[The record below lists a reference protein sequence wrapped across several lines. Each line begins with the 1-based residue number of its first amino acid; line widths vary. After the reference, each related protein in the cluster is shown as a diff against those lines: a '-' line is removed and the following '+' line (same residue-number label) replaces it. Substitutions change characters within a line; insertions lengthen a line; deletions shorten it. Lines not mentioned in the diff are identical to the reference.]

1 MKKIIYILLAACVAV
16 ASCQT
21 AGISDSRTTSVPP
34 APGTMVEVT
43 FTADIPGLMPGTK
56 AAMAEVPV
64 LEKMYV
70 AVFGEGMFLQNWIP
84 ATLVSAPTGAGS
96 DHKATYKVMLPIVE
110 EERTLDFVVNPPAGM
125 NPPTFDYEWNILP
138 GMVTAGTDAAY
149 WQRINLPDGIKA
161 KKNATG
167 DYEIDPDT
175 GNYVV
180 DETSVA
186 DLKLVYLIRNYAKI
200 VVESGSPMFDVNR
213 WTLIN
218 YPDRGSLAPLDVST
232 GKISEAYMQIKD
244 YDRKLHPEV
253 EVGAFYDELTT
264 TYIGY
269 SPDDME
275 IVRTFVDP
283 SAEDSGYVG
292 SGEGKFM
299 YERQVPEQFQTC
311 ILAEIVWKTQEDYEE
326 ALPEGEEPGEVPADL
341 AGKTYW
347 YKIEVLDNEG
357 EYIPLLRNIQYNI
370 KLDGLNE
377 AGYSTARLAFDG
389 DFFGN
394 ISSSLE
400 TSTLNEISDGVSRI
414 YVDYMDQTFLGEDT
428 GETLTYWFSPDDSD
442 THITKTAGDVT
453 ISVTQKN
460 VAGYTNPIKN
470 LAVNYDTGVITFDTA
485 ERTNTLQKGII
496 RVQGKV
502 GSSRALFRE
511 VTINVIGDLAFS
523 SDTRIT
529 KTPTTDVTD
538 QEVGI
543 TIGLDDDLPASLFPI
558 QVRIEAEQN
567 SLSSTDPALPVSNG
581 PSKFASKSGLNS
593 FFFIYTIERSDYY
606 HVNPTTREVSYTNEF
621 PIKLYTTK
629 NGGNSTDILISDMKG
644 RFEES
649 TLTLTIGN

>member
-21 AGISDSRTTSVPP
+21 AGMSDSRTTSVPP

-43 FTADIPGLMPGTK
+43 FTAEFPDLSPATK
-56 AAMAEVPV
+56 AAMAEAPV
-64 LEKMYV
+64 IENMYV
-70 AVFGEGMFLQNWIP
+70 AVFGDGMFLQNWIP
-84 ATLVSAPTGAGS
+84 ATIEKISAAGS
-96 DHKATYKVMLPIVE
+96 ANKVKYKVMLPIVE
-110 EERTLDFVVNPPAGM
+110 EERTLDFVANPPSDMNPPA
-125 NPPTFDYEWNILP
+125 FDYEYSILP
-138 GMVTAGTDAAY
+138 YMVTKGSEGAY
-149 WQRINLPDGIKA
+149 WQRISLPNGIQA

-167 DYEIDPDT
+167 DYIIDEQ
-175 GNYVV
+175 GNYQIA
-180 DETSVA
+180 DETLSK
-186 DLKLVYLIRNYAKI
+186 LQLVYLIRNYAKI
-200 VVESGSPMFDVNR
+200 VVDSDENYPVFSVGQ

-218 YPDRGSLAPLDVST
+218 YPDRGSLAPLDIST
-232 GKISEAYMQIKD
+232 GKISEAYMNIGN
-244 YDRKLHPEV
+244 YDPDSPT
-253 EVGAFYDELTT
+253 GSFYDELTKS
-264 TYIGY
+264 YIGY
-269 SPDDME
+269 SPEDME
-275 IVRTFVDP
+275 IIHSWPENPTFVDH
-283 SAEDSGYVG
+283 
-292 SGEGKFM
+292 GEAMYM
-299 YERQVPEQFQTC
+299 YERQVPQQYQTC
-311 ILAEIVWKTQEDYEE
+311 VIAEIHWMTAEQYAAYKEE
-326 ALPEGEEPGEVPADL
+326 AGESAIEVPDNL
-341 AGKTYW
+341 LGKTYW
-347 YKIEVLDNEG
+347 YKIELLNNDG
-357 EYIPLLRNIQYNI
+357 EYMPILRNIQYTMHI
-370 KLDGLNE
+370 AGLNE
-377 AGYSTARLAFDG
+377 AGYGTPLAAFNG

-442 THITKTAGDVT
+442 THITKTTGNVT

-496 RVQGKV
+496 RIQGKV

-529 KTPTTDVTD
+529 KTPTRDITD

-567 SLSSTDPALPVSNG
+567 TLSSTDPALPVANG
-581 PSKFASKSGLNS
+581 PSKFASKSGQNS
-593 FFFIYTIERSDYY
+593 FYYIYTIERSDYY
-606 HVNPTTREVSYTNEF
+606 HVNPATREVTYTNEF

-629 NGGNSTDILISDMKG
+629 NGGNSTKILISDMKG
-644 RFEES
+644 RFDET
-649 TLTLTIGN
+649 TLTLTIGS